1 MNYEGIIIR
10 PPSEANSI
18 ILQVTVGCSHNRC
31 TFCGTYKDV
40 SFRIKPASI
49 VNQDIEF
56 ASQVCR
62 SQTRVFLADGDVLSL
77 SQKKLCSLFQRI
89 RNRLYTVNRIS
100 LYGSGAS
107 IRNKSLTELI
117 ELKNLGLDRIYLGV
131 ESGDNQLLS
140 DICKGE
146 TAESLLEAGHKVRD
160 ADIFLSTS
168 IILGL
173 GGRTLSRQHATATAA
188 LLNQIKPN
196 QIGALTL
203 MVLAN
208 TPLAGQ
214 IEAGAFHPLNS
225 TGYLQEL
232 RTLLAELTLD
242 RVQFMA
248 NHSSNYLPLSGRL
261 KRDKDKLLSL
271 VDLAIKQGTD
281 IVSEEMRSL

>member
-1 MNYEGIIIR
+1 MNYEGIVIR

-40 SFRIKPASI
+40 KFRIKPDRV

-56 ASQVCR
+56 ASQVCK
-62 SQTRVFLADGDVLSL
+62 SQTRVFLADGDVLCL
-77 SQKKLCSLFQRI
+77 SQQQLCSLFQRI
-89 RNRLYTVNRIS
+89 SSGLGSMKRIS

-107 IRNKSLTELI
+107 IRNKSISELI

-140 DICKGE
+140 TICKGE
-146 TAESLLEAGHKVRD
+146 TAESLLEAGRRVRE

-173 GGRTLSRQHATATAA
+173 GGIQRSRQHATATAA

-203 MVLAN
+203 MVLGN
-208 TPLAGQ
+208 TPLATQ
-214 IEAGAFHPLNS
+214 IEDGTFHPLDS
-225 TGYLQEL
+225 TGSLQEL
-232 RTLLAELTLD
+232 RMLLSALTLD

-261 KRDKDKLLSL
+261 SRDKDRLLSL
-271 VDLAIKQGTD
+271 VDQAIEQGTELVAED
-281 IVSEEMRSL
+281 MRSL